1 MYMNSSDKS
10 VTVCRLCQ
18 NYNPEGR
25 RGGFCEKLDVP
36 VLAAWE
42 ACSLATHP
50 FEISWQPSHTFNN
63 LLSDSLHEP
72 ISAMHNHENIT
83 ELQEINMRSLSLN
96 ER

>member
-1 MYMNSSDKS
+1 MNSSDKS